1 MTDNTTLER
10 ILELMK
16 EQNITAQDM
25 EIKIGASR
33 GTFSNWKRQK
43 GRSYFEYI
51 DRLADQ
57 LGVTID
63 YLIRGEDMKTDTLS
77 HDEFELISNYRKLS
91 SKAKNHIV
99 ENIKLI
105 LGE

>member
-1 MTDNTTLER
+1 
-10 ILELMK
+10 MK

-25 EIKIGASR
+25 EIRIEVSR

-43 GRSYFEYI
+43 GHSYFEYI
-51 DRLADQ
+51 DKLADQ
-57 LGVTID
+57 LGVSID
-63 YLIRGEDMKTDTLS
+63 YLIRGENMNTDALS

-91 SKAKNHIV
+91 SKARNHIA

>member
-1 MTDNTTLER
+1 MTQEKTFER
-10 ILELMK
+10 ILSLMK

-51 DRLADQ
+51 DKLADQ

-63 YLIRGEDMKTDTLS
+63 YLIRGEDMKTNDLS

-91 SKAKNHIV
+91 SKARNNIA
-99 ENIKLI
+99 ENNKLI